1 MELIAAILFAGP
13 LGYFCRTRK
22 LGLGLYLLLWA
33 VILPI
38 QTVSVH
44 SDNPDDISASYFV
57 INLAI
62 LAIGVGL
69 NILGARLRQRRGR
82 DATATAAGP
91 AR

>member
-38 QTVSVH
+38 QTISVH
-44 SDNPDDISASYFV
+44 SDNADDINASYFV
-57 INLAI
+57 INIAI
-62 LAIGVGL
+62 LGVGVGL
-69 NILGARLRQRRGR
+69 NILGARLRERRGR
-82 DATATAAGP
+82 VATTDAAPST
-91 AR
+91 R

>member
-38 QTVSVH
+38 QTISVH
-44 SDNPDDISASYFV
+44 SDDPDHIDFSYFV

-62 LAIGVGL
+62 LGIGVGL
-69 NILGARLRQRRGR
+69 NIAGARVRQRRGR
-82 DATATAAGP
+82 QASIANTSS
-91 AR
+91 